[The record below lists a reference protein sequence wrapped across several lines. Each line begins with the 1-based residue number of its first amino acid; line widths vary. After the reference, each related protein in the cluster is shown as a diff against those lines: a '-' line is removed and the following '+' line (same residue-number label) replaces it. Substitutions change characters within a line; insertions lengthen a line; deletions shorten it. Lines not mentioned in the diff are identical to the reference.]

1 MYTSTL
7 IPPQDKEQIRA
18 ELTPDKLLR
27 KTNKGGNEIYVFH
40 ASTAPVT
47 MQEVGRLRE
56 EAFRFYGGGTGKATP
71 MSLTSPRMATVSS
84 SSGIP

>member
-40 ASTAPVT
+40 ASAAPVT
-47 MQEVGRLRE
+47 MQ
-56 EAFRFYGGGTGKATP
+56 
-71 MSLTSPRMATVSS
+71 
-84 SSGIP
+84 